1 MTEPVEKVTGVTVD
15 GVVAVHVYTCPSV
28 VYTAVQKKK
37 KKKHIVNARSSGDVF
52 AGKRAERTHSVGGWW

>member
-28 VYTAVQKKK
+28 VYTAVKKK
-37 KKKHIVNARSSGDVF
+37 KMSGPGDISCISS
-52 AGKRAERTHSVGGWW
+52 

>member
-28 VYTAVQKKK
+28 VYTAVKKK
-37 KKKHIVNARSSGDVF
+37 MSGLGAF
-52 AGKRAERTHSVGGWW
+52 RA